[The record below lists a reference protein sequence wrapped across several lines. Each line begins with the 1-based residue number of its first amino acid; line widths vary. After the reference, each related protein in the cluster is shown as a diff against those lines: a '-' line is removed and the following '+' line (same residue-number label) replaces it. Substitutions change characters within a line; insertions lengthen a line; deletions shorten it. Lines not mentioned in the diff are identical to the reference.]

1 MPLRKRKKT
10 KHVFYAK
17 LAFCP
22 LRELYRHAELG
33 ATDNIEKEEIVCK
46 TESRINVAM
55 QAVVKKKMKENKV
68 LVKMRTGRYYDF

>member
-22 LRELYRHAELG
+22 VNKIYDYAISNVETE
-33 ATDNIEKEEIVCK
+33 TEEIYCG
-46 TESRINVAM
+46 TESRLNVAI